1 VTGDRSSRVDVV
13 VVVPRASTESELKNH
28 TLRQSSTRR
37 PLPQRV
43 GVMPRVAELVS
54 YPVKSCAGVSLD
66 AVALTSTGLA
76 FDRFFCVVG
85 KSDGTFISQRTHPR
99 LALVRCDIEPREA
112 FTDPSIDRV
121 VLTCETASMSTPL
134 RVEARLGVGA
144 DERLEVTCWEW
155 RGTCADCG
163 EEASRW
169 FTEFLNQDDAGR
181 GRSYALARWM
191 GKGGAPAAAQ
201 DDDGLDVDDE
211 TTRLTSENYG
221 SKRCTTTLSDG
232 YPMLLVNRSSVE
244 RLRDVV
250 REESPSCSVD
260 ARRFRGNVV
269 VDDAPPYAED
279 LWSTVRIAD
288 VVDAELCKPCSRC
301 SIPAVDPDTGESSG
315 GAPLVRALSR
325 LRSGAALGTSNRL
338 WRASPFFG
346 WNLVCPDAPRDAL
359 PVLRV
364 GDDVAVLETR
374 RAFP

>member
-1 VTGDRSSRVDVV
+1 
-13 VVVPRASTESELKNH
+13 
-28 TLRQSSTRR
+28 
-37 PLPQRV
+37 
-43 GVMPRVAELVS
+43 MPRVAELVS

-76 FDRFFCVVG
+76 FDRFFCVIG
-85 KSDGTFISQRTHPR
+85 TTDGTFISQRTHPR

-121 VLTCETASMSTPL
+121 VLTCETPSMSTPL
-134 RVEARLGVGA
+134 RVEARLGGGVPA
-144 DERLEVTCWEW
+144 ETRTAVTCWEW

-181 GRSYALARWM
+181 GRSYALARWI
-191 GKGGAPAAAQ
+191 GKGGAPAGAQ
-201 DDDGLDVDDE
+201 DDEDLDVDDE

-232 YPMLLVNRSSVE
+232 YPMLLVNRASVE
-244 RLRDVV
+244 RLGDIV

-279 LWSTVRIAD
+279 LWSHIRIAD
-288 VVDAELCKPCSRC
+288 VVNAELCKPCSRC